1 MRLLAVLLLL
11 QHVAARNIN
20 IDVGAHWPRYSTSF
34 VLELSEFLSVQSPK
48 SFWSYVDDMCLL
60 SFELDEAVTITAE
73 NSDLSTDVKLQKLNA
88 LAYAAASK
96 IVQPLMH
103 PLMRTMV
110 SSRSSRHLLFISDE
124 VKRVFIVFYLVV
136 SCHKISANDVTCDG
150 KCISLLHACHSID
163 HFILSA
169 IHSSVVRYTSSI

>member
-34 VLELSEFLSVQSPK
+34 VLELSEFLSDQSPK

-96 IVQPLMH
+96 IIQPLMH

-110 SSRSSRHLLFISDE
+110 SSRFSRHLLFISDE
-124 VKRVFIVFYLVV
+124 VKRVFFIIFYLVV
-136 SCHKISANDVTCDG
+136 SCHKISANNVTCDG
-150 KCISLLHACHSID
+150 KCTPLLHICHSID
-163 HFILSA
+163 HFILSV
-169 IHSSVVRYTSSI
+169 IH

>member
-34 VLELSEFLSVQSPK
+34 VLELSEFLSDQSPK

-96 IVQPLMH
+96 IIQPLMH

-110 SSRSSRHLLFISDE
+110 SSRFSRHLLYISDE
-124 VKRVFIVFYLVV
+124 VKRVFFIIFYLVV
-136 SCHKISANDVTCDG
+136 SCHKISAIDVTCDG
-150 KCISLLHACHSID
+150 KCTSLLHAYHSID

-169 IHSSVVRYTSSI
+169 IH